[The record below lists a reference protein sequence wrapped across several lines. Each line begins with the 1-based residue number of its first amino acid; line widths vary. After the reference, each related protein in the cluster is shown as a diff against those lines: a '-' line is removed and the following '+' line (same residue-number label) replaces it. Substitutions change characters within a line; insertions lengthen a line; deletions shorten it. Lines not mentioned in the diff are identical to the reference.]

1 MTPSRLAPST
11 GGANAG
17 SSQACAGA
25 GAPVVRQRLGE
36 ESKHH
41 APPLSLRQS
50 PVAQVS
56 VLLRVFCERT
66 PFTGCDLRGH
76 KKYPV
81 TRTWLCHPASGGPCR
96 ATVAVAEP
104 GHDLPRPWWCG
115 CRL

>member
-66 PFTGCDLRGH
+66 PF
-76 KKYPV
+76 
-81 TRTWLCHPASGGPCR
+81 S
-96 ATVAVAEP
+96 
-104 GHDLPRPWWCG
+104 
-115 CRL
+115 RL